1 MCQTNWYQ
9 IRREIQDQAVED
21 WNCKPRDYVTTGYKE
36 YKSSVANVGYV
47 YIPVLTI
54 TNDAIL
60 QKTHDG
66 IYEYACET
74 ADSSQYVIYYSWQR
88 ELWADSADIRDYED
102 DAIDAGMKGVAD
114 IQAYCVYMAIHDTI
128 IETLNELME
137 EAA

>member
-9 IRREIQDQAVED
+9 IRREIQERAVEE
-21 WNCKPRDYVTTGYKE
+21 WNYKPRDYVTTGYKE
-36 YKSSVANVGYV
+36 YKSSVADVGYV

-54 TNDAIL
+54 TNDSIL
-60 QKTHDG
+60 QKTNDG

-74 ADSSQYVIYYSWQR
+74 ADSSEYVMYYSWQR

-102 DAIDAGMKGVAD
+102 DAIDAGMQGVSE

-137 EAA
+137 EVA